1 MKSNIDFQKEVLFL
15 KLSSRM
21 NAGIIKS
28 PQEIQIK
35 EVLIPKPKKG
45 EVSIKLEGCGICAS
59 NLQVWEGRDWF
70 DYPISAGNPGHE
82 AWGII
87 NAVGD
92 DKNQDLIGKRVTGLT
107 YHAFANYDIAKVE
120 NIVVLPEKLA
130 EKPFPGEPLGC
141 VMNIFERSEISSKDS
156 VAVIGC
162 GFLGLSLIQLLKNK
176 GCEVIAISRR
186 DFSLEMAGKMGAD
199 HLVQMDD
206 HQRIIDTV
214 KDITKGNFCDKTIE
228 CTGIEWP

>member
-1 MKSNIDFQKEVLFL
+1 
-15 KLSSRM
+15 
-21 NAGIIKS
+21 
-28 PQEIQIK
+28 
-35 EVLIPKPKKG
+35 
-45 EVSIKLEGCGICAS
+45 
-59 NLQVWEGRDWF
+59 
-70 DYPISAGNPGHE
+70 
-82 AWGII
+82 
-87 NAVGD
+87 
-92 DKNQDLIGKRVTGLT
+92 VTGLT

-186 DFSLEMAGKMGAD
+186 DFSLEMAKKMGAN
-199 HLVQMDD
+199 HLIKLKN
-206 HQRIIDTV
+206 HLEIIEKV
-214 KDITKGNFCDKTIE
+214 KQITSGKFCDKTI
-228 CTGIEWP
+228 